1 MVVKFMKERHLTSFQ
16 IIIIGFALVIL
27 AGALLLTLPQATVA
41 PGSASFSDALFTS
54 VSAVCVTGLV
64 GQDTGT

>member
-27 AGALLLTLPQATVA
+27 AGALLGLF
-41 PGSASFSDALFTS
+41 SALAACWLLRGGART
-54 VSAVCVTGLV
+54 
-64 GQDTGT
+64 